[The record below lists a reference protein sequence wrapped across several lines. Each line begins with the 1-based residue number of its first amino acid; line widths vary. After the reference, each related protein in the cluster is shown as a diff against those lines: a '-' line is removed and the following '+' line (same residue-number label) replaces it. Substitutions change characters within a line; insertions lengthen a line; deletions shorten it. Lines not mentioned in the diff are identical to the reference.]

1 MLDIKFIRE
10 NIDSVREN
18 IAQRGVKNAN
28 PDTVL
33 ALYED
38 RVQLIQETEGL
49 RQERNE
55 NSQKMKGPMSPDE
68 RGPLIERGKEL
79 KESIASL
86 EERLGQVQADLDR
99 ELRNIPNMTHPDVPV
114 GGEEDAREIEI
125 IGTPPDFDFE
135 PQDHLEIGERLNL
148 IDFETAAE
156 VTGGKFYYLKNDAAL
171 LELAL
176 VNYAMGVIARR
187 GYQPHLTPDLARP
200 AILDAIGF
208 NPRGEESQV
217 YNIEGHDLCLIGTAE
232 ITLGGTLAGKILQS
246 KELPIRLGGFSHCFR
261 TEAGTHGRESRGLY
275 RVHQFSKVEMFAF
288 CTPENSEEIHTEMLE
303 IEREIYSGLELPFR
317 VVDIATG
324 DLGAPAYRKYD
335 IEAWMPSRGAYGEV
349 TSTSN
354 CTDYQSRR
362 LNIRYRDEEGK
373 PQFVHTLNGTAVAV
387 PRAIIAILENHQN
400 QDGTVTVPEVLRPF
414 LGKDRIG

>member
-10 NIDSVREN
+10 NIDNVRKN
-18 IAQRGVKNAN
+18 IEQRGVKNAN

-55 NSQKMKGPMSPDE
+55 NSQKMKGPMSPEE

-79 KESIASL
+79 KESIATL
-86 EERLGQVQADLDR
+86 EERLGQIQADLDR
-99 ELRNIPNMTHPDVPV
+99 EVRNIPNMTHPDVPV
-114 GGEEDAREIEI
+114 GGEDDAREIESV
-125 IGTPPDFDFE
+125 GTPPAFDFE
-135 PQDHLEIGERLNL
+135 PQDHLEIGECLNL

-232 ITLGGTLAGKILQS
+232 ITLGGTLAGKILQG
-246 KELPIRLGGFSHCFR
+246 KELPVRLGGFSHCFR

-288 CTPENSEEIHTEMLE
+288 CTPENSEEIHNEMLE